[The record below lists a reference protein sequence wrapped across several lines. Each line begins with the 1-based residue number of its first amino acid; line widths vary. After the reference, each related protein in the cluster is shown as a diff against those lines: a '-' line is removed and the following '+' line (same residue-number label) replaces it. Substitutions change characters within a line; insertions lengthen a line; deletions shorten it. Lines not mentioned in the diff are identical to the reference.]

1 MAHLL
6 GGGSDALEELCH
18 GLRIHARLRQV
29 VLLYVVERCL
39 NRLNVLH
46 LLALIGSRLWLVGD
60 GEQVGHHGL
69 NGGNVGEAF
78 LDYGV
83 LLVDSGNLVLVVRL
97 VDAVHEINALLDGA
111 AIVLLV

>member
-6 GGGSDALEELCH
+6 GGGGDPLEKLCH
-18 GLRIHARLRQV
+18 GLGIHARLRQV
-29 VLLYVVERCL
+29 VLLYIVERCL
-39 NRLNVLH
+39 NRLNILH

-69 NGGNVGEAF
+69 DGCNVGEAL
-78 LDYGV
+78 LDCGV
-83 LLVDSGNLVLVVRL
+83 LLINSGNLVLIVRL
-97 VDAVHEINALLDGA
+97 VDTVHEINALLDSV